1 MYTLPIKNFPLLK
14 HIPDAPTKLYFKG
27 NQKLISLSRKIAVV
41 GTRHPTPYGRQQ
53 VQKLV
58 KFLAKN
64 NFCIA
69 SGLMYGIDEIAIL
82 TALKYQAPVI
92 GIWAGG
98 LSKTSLSK
106 RYPLAQKIINQ
117 KGLLLSEYKPSYI
130 PKHKDFLARNRIV
143 VGISLGTLIIEGTLR
158 SGTSSSARLTTEYNR
173 ELFAVPGPV
182 NSLQSRLPNQLI
194 TNLSAHSL
202 IDPQT
207 IIEEL

>member
-1 MYTLPIKNFPLLK
+1 MSTLPIKNFPLLK

-27 NQKLISLSRKIAVV
+27 SQKLISLFKRIAVV

-53 VQKLV
+53 TQKLV

-64 NFCIA
+64 NLCIV

-82 TALKYQAPVI
+82 TALEYQAPVI
-92 GIWAGG
+92 GVWAGG

-117 KGLLLSEYKPSYI
+117 KGLLLSEHQPGYI

-143 VGISLGTLIIEGTLR
+143 VGLSLGTLIIEGTLR
-158 SGTSSSARLTTEYNR
+158 SGTSSSARLTTEYDR
-173 ELFAVPGPV
+173 ELFAVPGPI
-182 NSLQSRLPNQLI
+182 NSPQSQLPNQLI
-194 TNLSAHSL
+194 TDLSAHSL
-202 IDPQT
+202 IDPA
-207 IIEEL
+207 IIPQNL